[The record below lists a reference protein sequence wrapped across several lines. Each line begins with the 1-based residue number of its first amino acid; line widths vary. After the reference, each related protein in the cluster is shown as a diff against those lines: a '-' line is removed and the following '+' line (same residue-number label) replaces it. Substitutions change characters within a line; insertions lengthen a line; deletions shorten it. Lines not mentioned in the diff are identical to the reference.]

1 MANKEMTLREFC
13 VRYASGEFYAKD
25 RNTQIDAGW
34 YDWFCNDDELA
45 GRLAEIC
52 KILGGITS
60 DYILDN
66 YRVWFKNNCP
76 MVGPLY
82 DDVRFEPMDESLRD
96 ELYFGVALYDE
107 RNDHAYEIFTARNG
121 YENEVGFNTIQEV
134 QQFINNWENALKDP
148 AFYEAREK
156 RNQELQRLSDEAMR
170 VLREGEK
177 ILEAHKGGDYE

>member
-1 MANKEMTLREFC
+1 MTGVQTCALP
-13 VRYASGEFYAKD
+13 
-25 RNTQIDAGW
+25 I
-34 YDWFCNDDELA
+34 
-45 GRLAEIC
+45 
-52 KILGGITS
+52 
-60 DYILDN
+60 

-82 DDVRFEPMDESLRD
+82 DDVRFEPMDENRRD
-96 ELYFGVALYDE
+96 ELYFGVALNDE
-107 RNDHAYEIFTARNG
+107 RNDHVYEIFTARSG

>member
-1 MANKEMTLREFC
+1 
-13 VRYASGEFYAKD
+13 
-25 RNTQIDAGW
+25 
-34 YDWFCNDDELA
+34 
-45 GRLAEIC
+45 
-52 KILGGITS
+52 
-60 DYILDN
+60 
-66 YRVWFKNNCP
+66 
-76 MVGPLY
+76 
-82 DDVRFEPMDESLRD
+82 MDENRRD
-96 ELYFGVALYDE
+96 ELYFGVALNDE
-107 RNDHAYEIFTARNG
+107 RNDHVYEIFTARSG